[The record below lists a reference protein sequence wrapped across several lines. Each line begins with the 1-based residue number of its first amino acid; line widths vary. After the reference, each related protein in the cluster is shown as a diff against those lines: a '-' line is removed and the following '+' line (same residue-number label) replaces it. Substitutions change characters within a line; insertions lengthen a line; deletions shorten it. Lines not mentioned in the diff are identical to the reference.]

1 MDFGIALAS
10 STDSWKVVQ
19 RAEELGF
26 KDAWFY
32 DSQLLYS
39 DVFVAMTLAAE
50 KTSRIGLATGVL
62 IPSNRLAPV
71 AANAFASLNTIAP
84 GRIKMGLGTGYTGRR
99 TMGLKAIK
107 LAEFRQYIE
116 VLVGMLEGK
125 TVDWTV
131 EGHERKL
138 RFLNPQFGM
147 IDIETPIDLAIS
159 AFGPKS
165 RQLCADFGAEWCAFG
180 GTLDNAAGQVEQMK
194 VTWEASG
201 RPVSSLR
208 AVEFVL
214 GCVLEDGEPADSPRA
229 KAQGGTLP
237 AAAIHG
243 MVEDQF
249 AQAAGSGSEG
259 SLEATLGK
267 LPPSLA
273 EAIAKYVEVYSD
285 YPPEERYLFN
295 HTQHLIAP
303 RSEEEHVLSAD
314 LLREF
319 AWVGD
324 RDELRARVARL
335 EEAGYTQIAIQL
347 VPGHEDAI
355 EEWAEVFGLS

>member
-10 STDSWKVVQ
+10 STDSWRTVK

-32 DSQLLYS
+32 DSQLLYT
-39 DVFVAMTLAAE
+39 DVFVSMALAAE
-50 KTSRIGLATGVL
+50 KTETINLATGVL
-62 IPSNRLAPV
+62 IPSNRIAPV
-71 AANAFASLNTIAP
+71 AANAFASLNKLAP
-84 GRIKMGLGTGYTGRR
+84 GRIKAGLGTGYTGRR

-107 LAEFRQYIE
+107 LAEFRAYIE
-116 VLVGMLEGK
+116 TLVGMLEGK
-125 TVDWTV
+125 TVDWTI
-131 EGHERKL
+131 EGQDRRV
-138 RFLNPQFGM
+138 RFLNPHLGM
-147 IDIETPIDLAIS
+147 IDIEHPIDLAIS

-180 GTLDNAAGQVEQMK
+180 GTIDNACGQVEQMK
-194 VTWEASG
+194 TIWEATG
-201 RPVSSLR
+201 HPPERLR

-243 MVEDQF
+243 MVEDQ
-249 AQAAGSGSEG
+249 AAAAEGGGGEG
-259 SLEATLGK
+259 SLEATLGQ
-267 LPPSLA
+267 LPPALA
-273 EAIAKYVEVYSD
+273 EAALKYAEVYAD
-285 YPPEERYLFN
+285 YPPGERYLHN

-303 RSEEEHVLSAD
+303 RLEEEHVLSAE
-314 LLREF
+314 LLRDF
-319 AWVGD
+319 AWVGE
-324 RDELRARVARL
+324 RDDIRNRVARL

-355 EEWAEVFGLS
+355 DEWAEVFGLK

>member
-1 MDFGIALAS
+1 MDYGIALAS
-10 STDSWKVVQ
+10 ATDSWKVVQ

-39 DVFVAMTLAAE
+39 DVFVSMALAAE

-62 IPSNRLAPV
+62 IPSNRIAPV
-71 AANAFASLNTIAP
+71 AANGFATLNKLAP

-107 LAEFRQYIE
+107 LADFRRYIE
-116 VLVGMLEGK
+116 IMIGMLAGE
-125 TVDWTV
+125 TVDWEI
-131 EGHERKL
+131 EGKERRI
-138 RFLNPQFGM
+138 RFLNPELGL
-147 IDIETPIDLAIS
+147 IDIEHPIELAIS
-159 AFGPKS
+159 AFGPRS

-180 GTLDNAAGQVEQMK
+180 GTIDNACGQVEEMTR
-194 VTWEASG
+194 VWSAAGHE
-201 RPVSSLR
+201 RPLS

-214 GCVLEDGEPADSPRA
+214 GCVLEEGEPADSERA

-243 MVEDQF
+243 MVEDGAF
-249 AQAAGSGSEG
+249 AEV
-259 SLEATLGK
+259 LGR
-267 LPPSLA
+267 LPPSLSTA
-273 EAIAKYVEVYSD
+273 LEAYARVYEQ
-285 YPPEERYLFN
+285 YPEGERYLHN
-295 HTQHLIAP
+295 HTRHLLAP
-303 RSEEEHVLSAD
+303 RTEEKHVLSAE

-319 AWVGD
+319 AWVGE
-324 RDELRARVARL
+324 RDDLRERLARL
-335 EEAGYTQIAIQL
+335 EGAGYTQIAIQL

-355 EEWAEVFGLS
+355 EEWARVFGLV

>member
-10 STDSWKVVQ
+10 ATDSWKLVR

-26 KDAWFY
+26 RDAWFY
-32 DSQLLYS
+32 DSQLLYA
-39 DVFVAMTLAAE
+39 DVFVSMALAAE
-50 KTSRIGLATGVL
+50 KTSRINLATGVL

-71 AANAFASLNTIAP
+71 AANAFASLNKLAP

-107 LAEFRQYIE
+107 LADFRGYIE
-116 VLVGMLEGK
+116 VVLGMLAGK

-131 EGHERKL
+131 EGEDRRI
-138 RFLNPQFGM
+138 RFLNPEVGL
-147 IDIETPIDLAIS
+147 IDLKTPIDLAIS

-180 GTLDNAAGQVEQMK
+180 GTVDNAVSQVEEMK
-194 VTWEASG
+194 AIWSAAGHQS
-201 RPVSSLR
+201 PLR

-214 GCVLEDGEPADSPRA
+214 GCVLEPGEPADSPRA

-243 MVEDQF
+243 MAED
-249 AQAAGSGSEG
+249 AAFEQI
-259 SLEATLGK
+259 LGH
-267 LPPSLA
+267 LPESLA
-273 EAIAKYVEVYSD
+273 KALESYVEVWTD
-285 YPPEERYLFN
+285 YPKNERYLYN
-295 HTQHLIAP
+295 HTKHLLSP
-303 RSEEEHVLSAD
+303 RPEEEHVLTAE

-324 RDELRARVARL
+324 EAEIRRRVARL

-355 EEWAEVFGLS
+355 EDWARVFGLA